1 MTNYQAI
8 LALNP
13 SVVTIRG
20 DVAYDK
26 DNNIVEY
33 DKAAVEAYV
42 AANAYKAQRA
52 AEYPSFA
59 DQFDTLYHGGYDAW
73 KAQIQAIK
81 DKYPKGA
88 E

>member
-1 MTNYQAI
+1 MDAIYKLYPQVLYTN
-8 LALNP
+8 
-13 SVVTIRG
+13 G
-20 DVAYDK
+20 DKAYDA
-26 DNNIVEY
+26 DGNEVAY

-42 AANAYKAQRA
+42 AANAYKAKRA

-81 DKYPKGA
+81 DKYPKGDT